1 MAETFKGLLKAD
13 IASIPSILEDVR
25 ADLLHRRRDLMA
37 ILREN
42 AGARVLLTGCGSSY
56 SAALYG
62 QFLLRRYT
70 PLHATAVQCTDLLCH
85 QELYLK
91 EDVPLCL
98 IYISRSGTTTETVL
112 ACERFLGRGGVRA
125 YSVTCSPS
133 SPLARLASPLFSLAK
148 ASDQAMP
155 MTRSLEAF
163 CYMFAWLASSY
174 ASEGGMIEAL
184 DALPER
190 MGRCLDEHD
199 RTCREIALEPGIGR
213 YALLGGGP
221 LSAMARDGALKFCQF
236 CSLPAI
242 ALQPMEYIHGFV
254 SAAGGDQMAILLAS
268 EGGARFEEYVLHR
281 LSEIG
286 EPTAVLSAT
295 AAALAPG
302 FRCLD
307 LSPYAGGNDFISGLY
322 YSPMLWLMAACKAES
337 LGMDPDAPRHAAR
350 AVHIPHRP

>member
-1 MAETFKGLLKAD
+1 MAENFKGLLKAD
-13 IASIPSILEDVR
+13 IASIPLILEDVR

-42 AGARVLLTGCGSSY
+42 SGARLLLTGCGSSY
-56 SAALYG
+56 SVALYG

-85 QELYLK
+85 RDLYLR
-91 EDVPLCL
+91 EDMPLC
-98 IYISRSGTTTETVL
+98 IVYISRSGTTTETVL
-112 ACERFLGRGGVRA
+112 ACERFLESGGIKF
-125 YSVTCSPS
+125 YSVTCSPA
-133 SPLARLASPLFSLAK
+133 SPLAKLASPIFSLAK

-163 CYMFAWLASSY
+163 CYLFAWLAASY
-174 ASEGGMIEAL
+174 ASEAGMSDAL
-184 DALPER
+184 DAMPER
-190 MGRCLDEHD
+190 MGRCLEEHD
-199 RTCREIALEPGIGR
+199 RTCREIAGEAGIAR
-213 YALLGGGP
+213 YAILGGGP
-221 LSAMARDGALKFCQF
+221 LSAMAREGALKFSQF
-236 CSLPAI
+236 CSLPAM

-286 EPTAVLSAT
+286 EPTTVISAT

-307 LSPYAGGNDFISGLY
+307 LSPYAGGNDFVSGLY
-322 YSPMLWLMAACKAES
+322 YAPMLWLIAAYKAEL
-337 LGMDPDAPRHAAR
+337 LGLDPDAPRHGAR
-350 AVHIPHRP
+350 AVHIPPRS